1 MITILTLQK
10 NAWKKQKKESETMEE
25 INCLDCIHITSDNF
39 DCEKY
44 CGAKHGWCEYEKI
57 GE

>member
-1 MITILTLQK
+1 
-10 NAWKKQKKESETMEE
+10 MEE